1 MARERGVAKKA
12 KDPNAPK
19 RALTAYFL
27 WLQENREAI
36 KKPGMSATAVAK
48 AAGAAWR
55 EMTDKS
61 KWEKKAEEDKKRY
74 DREIT
79 EYKNNA

>member
-1 MARERGVAKKA
+1 MAKGVAKKV

-19 RALTAYFL
+19 RALTAYFI

-36 KKPGMSATAVAK
+36 KKPGMTATQVAK

-55 EMTDKS
+55 ELTDKT
-61 KWEKKAEEDKKRY
+61 KWEKKAEDDKKRY
-74 DREIT
+74 DREIAA
-79 EYKNNA
+79 YKAH